1 MKIMITPHGEI
12 RCLYA
17 EILDLAVLGSLTI
30 SRASHVEPT
39 ASGEWTADMAPSDG
53 PILGP
58 FRTRSAALAAE
69 IDWLLRNR
77 LMATESTPPN

>member
-1 MKIMITPHGEI
+1 MKIVITPHGEI

-17 EILDLAVLGSLTI
+17 EIVDLAVLGPLTI

-39 ASGEWTADMAPSDG
+39 ADGEWTADMAPSDG

-58 FRTRSAALAAE
+58 FRTRSQALAAE

-77 LMATESTPPN
+77 LISEQPSLSD